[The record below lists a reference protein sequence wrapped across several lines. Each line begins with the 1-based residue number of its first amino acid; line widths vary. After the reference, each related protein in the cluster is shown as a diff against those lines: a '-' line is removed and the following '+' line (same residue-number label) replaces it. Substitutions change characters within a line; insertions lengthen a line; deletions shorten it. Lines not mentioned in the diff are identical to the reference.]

1 MSKLYFKV
9 GSDWQEVVRL
19 RNEITKLE
27 AQIKSMD
34 ANKAPQA
41 VAVLNTQM
49 QQAKQ
54 QMQGMITEAAKAG
67 AVMENDFKQ
76 KIFEASQGVNSFT
89 EKIIAQ
95 KAVVKD
101 VEADVKRLGEA
112 YRSALKNNPLSAN
125 SKLSEYTSA
134 KKVLDEEK
142 AALFGLTQ
150 EQANARLSVKK
161 LRDEYTLYQ
170 NDGKQVVE
178 TNNGI
183 AISWKKALAVIGGT
197 AAIKKFISDLVNVRG
212 EFQKTQMSFETMLGS
227 KEKADKLMA
236 QMVETSAK
244 TPFDLQGVANGAKQL
259 LAYGTEA
266 ENVNDTLI
274 RLGNIASGLSIPLGD
289 MVYLYGTTQT
299 QGRLF
304 TQDVRQFMGRGVPLV
319 KELAAMLGKTEEEI
333 NKMVTAG
340 QIGFSQVEA
349 VIKKMTDEGG
359 KFYNFMQK
367 QSETLSG
374 QISNLGDAW
383 DRMLNSIGE
392 DTQGLTSKTISMTTS
407 AVENYESVGKILV
420 GLITTYGAYRT
431 AVMLVTAAES
441 KHTLVEI
448 GLTNVRIL
456 ARKAQLALNASM
468 LTNPYVALVVAVG
481 GLVTAMWAMSDSA
494 TVAARAQKEYNEIKD
509 IASKKE
515 QEHKQ
520 KIDELI
526 SSARD
531 ESLATLTRQKSLEAL
546 REEYPKI
553 FEQYDLEKLKLDDIL
568 RIKRQINEEDSTR
581 TANGKREDYTSLK
594 QTVANQQRFLQ
605 LKDNPDQRK
614 NMSDKD
620 LSIWKMF
627 AGKQSYVQVREDMQ
641 KNAEMLKLLQK
652 DIIADNIASYRV
664 ELKSYSKEKLEAELK
679 MAQSSASKRNGFN
692 VGGMMVKGDNL
703 NSIISSLNGALAE
716 KKSPTTYQQDLADAK
731 ANWEKT
737 KKGYEALLK
746 DQKATS
752 AEVKKAKDD
761 LAVKEKTYKDMGGVV
776 GSSLTKQENQAEKLR
791 KETEKYKLLLDKN
804 KRIQDR
810 AEVNAHNEITQSIID
825 AMENGSAKTLAQRDL
840 NHKKEIE
847 AIHREAEDRKQQLI
861 DAARSEFEANPANK
875 KKSFSISDFLNDKSV
890 QDQLKRIDEQAANRL
905 ESKNTKYGRG
915 DGMVGLLD
923 EYKDYTDKRLTIEKK
938 FNDDIAVLLEQ
949 RKQAEANGNKDQ
961 VDRIN
966 RSIAQATKDKGK
978 SLMGLDYDKL
988 KQSPEYVRA
997 FENLKQTSTETLDSL
1012 LSQFEKAKQTAAQV
1026 LSPDQ
1031 LREYTTTI
1039 QSIMDELDE
1048 RNPFQALA
1056 DRQKELADA
1065 ENELAEAKR
1074 QLDLVNGGGKIV
1086 TGVKNSKLEN
1096 GKISFENTYL
1106 SSADALKKYNEAKDK
1121 AAKASNRYQK
1131 AEKEVADV
1139 VDKLFT
1145 SIKDVGSTI
1154 GGTSGEVLSFIGD
1167 IGLFVTSSINA
1178 WETAASAGSKAVQA
1192 VEKASVILA
1201 VISTVIQLMEKLSSL
1216 SKSAYEQYEAFAEK
1230 VNEINLLTDA
1240 VNEYRIAALEA
1251 QQVENNWFSKDNLQN
1266 LRDYRKL
1273 HEEVAKAYKD
1283 KAEEDQA
1290 TYQNQKGGGWLT
1302 GGLNGIMNWLSPLGW
1317 SGVWQKWTG
1326 QNYDEGISKAVDN
1339 LRIETRKKSKG
1350 FLGTGIGS
1358 KSQKTEDLAS
1368 WIKKQ
1373 KGWEDEDLFD
1383 EDKLINAGLAKE
1395 VIEKFGDKLV
1405 GQTKETLEALIDLR
1419 EQYDEYLDQLHEY
1432 VSSLYEPLVDN
1443 VVDSLWDW
1451 LDTGKDALDS
1461 FKDYASDTFRDI
1473 VSDMM
1478 RSIVLSK
1485 VVDGFDKQ
1493 VSDLYEKYAK
1503 GDIDEQ
1509 ELMKQVAEKTGE
1521 LMDRYEQ
1528 NMPTLQD
1535 ILGTVNGYFKDA
1547 GIDLK
1552 DDSSYSQSSSK
1563 GGFQAMSQDTGE
1575 ELNGRF
1581 TALQMAGEEIKVQNV
1596 SQSES
1601 LNILTVK
1608 ADAILS
1614 VNTETRNIADEIRT
1628 IQVNSYLELQEI
1640 RENTGNSAKYLKDI
1654 KADMAE
1660 VKKNTSGLNSR

>member
-67 AVMENDFKQ
+67 AVMDNDFKQ

-134 KKVLDEEK
+134 KKTLNEEK

-161 LRDEYTLYQ
+161 LRDEYTLFKDDSQ
-170 NDGKQVVE
+170 KIVTVNEGVGV
-178 TNNGI
+178 
-183 AISWKKALAVIGGT
+183 SFKKILAGIGGV
-197 AAIKKFISDLVNVRG
+197 AAIKHLGSEIINIRGQFRSMEVSLNTMIGETKAKPLLTDIKQYAALSPLQLKDVSSATEMMIGFNIEAEKTPRFIRAIGDISRG
-212 EFQKTQMSFETMLGS
+212 ESQKFNSLTLAFSQMSAAG
-227 KEKADKLMA
+227 KLMGQDLNQMINAGFNPLQIISEKTGKSIA
-236 QMVETSAK
+236 QLKDEMSKGAISAEMVQQAFIDVTS
-244 TPFDLQGVANGAKQL
+244 
-259 LAYGTEA
+259 
-266 ENVNDTLI
+266 
-274 RLGNIASGLSIPLGD
+274 
-289 MVYLYGTTQT
+289 
-299 QGRLF
+299 
-304 TQDVRQFMGRGVPLV
+304 
-319 KELAAMLGKTEEEI
+319 
-333 NKMVTAG
+333 
-340 QIGFSQVEA
+340 
-349 VIKKMTDEGG
+349 EGG
-359 KFYNFMQK
+359 KFYKM
-367 QSETLSG
+367 SENASKEMAG
-374 QISNLGDAW
+374 QMSMLQDAI
-383 DRMLNSIGE
+383 DSVFNEIGQNNE
-392 DTQGLTSKTISMTTS
+392 GAIVKGIQMTTKL
-407 AVENYESVGKILV
+407 VENYETVGRVLTGLV
-420 GLITTYGAYRT
+420 GVYGTYRTALILNAVVEQGFNKAIWANVSATKAYTAAQVLLQKVLKLNPYIAIGSAVVSLGLAFWALADHTTAAEKAQANYNKRKEEAAQVEDKHKQEIEKLITT
-431 AVMLVTAAES
+431 
-441 KHTLVEI
+441 
-448 GLTNVRIL
+448 
-456 ARKAQLALNASM
+456 AQNEYSSSIDRVDALNKLKDAYPGIIQKYIDEEGHLKDILGYKKEIAEIDGQKKVEDTDKIVANYKAKIKAIRDEIKFRRQSIGFDQYI
-468 LTNPYVALVVAVG
+468 NPAFKGKSNSRLEEEAKQLEEDIKPYAKDQRQNRLNQWQIDLKKETDAKIKTE
-481 GLVTAMWAMSDSA
+481 LDEAKRLQAMRKNNPLYTLNIMEGSLRGQISGEELNTRIDVLQSELDLRSPKSETKNKAYWEKKKKEAE
-494 TVAARAQKEYNEIKD
+494 AARDALGAEKQNSKDWNEYSMQIKEAQKN
-509 IASKKE
+509 
-515 QEHKQ
+515 
-520 KIDELI
+520 IDKY
-526 SSARD
+526 S
-531 ESLATLTRQKSLEAL
+531 
-546 REEYPKI
+546 
-553 FEQYDLEKLKLDDIL
+553 DL
-568 RIKRQINEEDSTR
+568 
-581 TANGKREDYTSLK
+581 
-594 QTVANQQRFLQ
+594 
-605 LKDNPDQRK
+605 
-614 NMSDKD
+614 
-620 LSIWKMF
+620 
-627 AGKQSYVQVREDMQ
+627 
-641 KNAEMLKLLQK
+641 
-652 DIIADNIASYRV
+652 
-664 ELKSYSKEKLEAELK
+664 
-679 MAQSSASKRNGFN
+679 
-692 VGGMMVKGDNL
+692 
-703 NSIISSLNGALAE
+703 
-716 KKSPTTYQQDLADAK
+716 
-731 ANWEKT
+731 KT
-737 KKGYEALLK
+737 
-746 DQKATS
+746 
-752 AEVKKAKDD
+752 
-761 LAVKEKTYKDMGGVV
+761 
-776 GSSLTKQENQAEKLR
+776 TKQENQAEKLR
-791 KETEKYKLLLDKN
+791 KESEKYKLFLDKN

-810 AEVNAHNEITQSIID
+810 AEVDAQNEITQSIID
-825 AMENGSAKTLAQRDL
+825 AMENGSAKTLAQREL

-847 AIHREAEDRKQQLI
+847 AIHREGEDWKQQLI
-861 DAARSEFEANPANK
+861 DNARSEFQADPVNK
-875 KKSFSISDFLNDKSV
+875 KRSFDLTEFLKNKSV
-890 QDQLKRIDEQAANRL
+890 QDQFKRIDEQTASKL
-905 ESKNTKYGRG
+905 GTKNTKYVRG
-915 DGMVGLLD
+915 DDMVELLD
-923 EYKDYTDKRLTIEKK
+923 EYKDYTDKRLIIEKK

-997 FENLKQTSTETLDSL
+997 FENLKQTSTETLNSL

-1086 TGVKNSKLEN
+1086 TGVKYSKLEN

-1106 SSADALKKYNEAKDK
+1106 SSAEALVKYNEAKDK

-1131 AEKEVADV
+1131 AEKEVSDV
-1139 VDKLFT
+1139 VDKLFA
-1145 SIKDVGSTI
+1145 SIKDIGSTI
-1154 GGTSGEVLSFIGD
+1154 GSVSGEVLSFIGD

-1230 VNEINLLTDA
+1230 VKEINLLTDA

-1273 HEEVAKAYKD
+1273 HEEVYKAYKD
-1283 KAEEDQA
+1283 KADEDQA

-1317 SGVWQKWTG
+1317 SGMWQKWTN
-1326 QNYDEGISKAVDN
+1326 QNYKEGTTAAIDN

-1373 KGWEDEDLFD
+1373 EGWEDEDLFD

-1419 EQYDEYLDQLHEY
+1419 EQYDEYPDQLHEY

-1451 LDTGKDALDS
+1451 LDSGKDALKS
-1461 FKDYASDTFRDI
+1461 FKEYASDTFRDI

-1485 VVDGFDKQ
+1485 VIDGFDKQ

-1521 LMDRYEQ
+1521 LVDRYEQ
-1528 NMPTLQD
+1528 NMPTLQE

-1552 DDSSYSQSSSK
+1552 DKNANSQSSSK
-1563 GGFQAMSQDTGE
+1563 AVSVMASQDSIDET
-1575 ELNGRF
+1575 NGRL
-1581 TALQMAGEEIKVQNV
+1581 TGIQMAGEEIKVQNA

-1640 RENTGNSAKYLKDI
+1640 RENTGAIVKPIQQMQKDI
-1654 KADMAE
+1654 EE
-1660 VKKNTSGLNSR
+1660 VKKNTSKL

>member
-34 ANKAPQA
+34 TNKAPQA

-76 KIFEASQGVNSFT
+76 KIFEASQGVNNFT

-95 KAVVKD
+95 KAVVKN

-125 SKLSEYTSA
+125 SKLSEYASA
-134 KKVLDEEK
+134 KKTLDEEK

-161 LRDEYTLYQ
+161 LRDEYVLYK
-170 NDGKQVVE
+170 NDGGQVVE
-178 TNNGI
+178 TNNGM
-183 AISWKKALAVIGGT
+183 AISWKKALAVIGGV
-197 AAIKKFISDLVNVRG
+197 AALKQLGSEIIRVRG
-212 EFQKTQMSFETMLGS
+212 EFQSMQTAMETMVG
-227 KEKADKLMA
+227 KDVAGPLMA
-236 QMVETSAK
+236 Q
-244 TPFDLQGVANGAKQL
+244 
-259 LAYGTEA
+259 
-266 ENVNDTLI
+266 
-274 RLGNIASGLSIPLGD
+274 
-289 MVYLYGTTQT
+289 
-299 QGRLF
+299 
-304 TQDVRQFMGRGVPLV
+304 V
-319 KELAAMLGKTEEEI
+319 KELAKISPLTMTDMVGAEKMMLGFNIQAEDTIKYLKALSDISMGESGKFNSLTL
-333 NKMVTAG
+333 A
-340 QIGFSQVEA
+340 FSQMSATGKLMGQDLNQMINAGFNPLQQISEKTGKSIA
-349 VIKKMTDEGG
+349 TLKDEMSKGSISAEMVQQAFLDAASAGG
-359 KFYNFMQK
+359 KFYNM
-367 QSETLSG
+367 SE
-374 QISNLGDAW
+374 NA
-383 DRMLNSIGE
+383 
-392 DTQGLTSKTISMTTS
+392 SKTINGQLSMMHDALDEVFNELGTKGEGVIMSGIQVTTS
-407 AVENYESVGKILV
+407 LIQNYETVGKVLT
-420 GLITTYGAYRT
+420 GLIATYGVYRT
-431 AVMLVTAAES
+431 AVMLSTAATS
-441 KHTLVEI
+441 KHTIAEI
-448 GLTNVRIL
+448 ALTNVRVL
-456 ARKAQLALNASM
+456 ARRAQLALNAAM
-468 LTNPYVALVVAVG
+468 LTNPYVAVASVVA
-481 GLVTAMWAMSDSA
+481 GLAAAMWAMSDSTNA
-494 TVAARAQKEYNEIKD
+494 AARAQREYNDIKD
-509 IASKKE
+509 TASKKE
-515 QEHKQ
+515 QDHKQ
-520 KIDELI
+520 KIEELL

-531 ESLATLTRQKSLEAL
+531 ESLATLTRQKSLEVL
-546 REEYPKI
+546 RKEYPKI
-553 FEQYDLEKLKLDDIL
+553 FEKYDIEKLKLADIL
-568 RIKRQINEEDSTR
+568 KLKQQINEEDSR
-581 TANGKREDYTSLK
+581 QAVGDRRNDYTSLK
-594 QTVANQQRFLQ
+594 QTVSNQQRFLQ
-605 LKDNPDQRK
+605 LKDNPDMRK
-614 NMSDKD
+614 SMSDED
-620 LSIWKMF
+620 MSIWKMF
-627 AGKQSYVQVREDMQ
+627 AGRQSYVQVREEMQ
-641 KNAEMLKLLQK
+641 KNAETLKLLQK
-652 DIIADNIASYRV
+652 DILEDNIATYKID
-664 ELKSYSKEKLEAELK
+664 LKNYSKEKLEAELK

-703 NSIISSLNGALAE
+703 NSIISSLNRALAE

-791 KETEKYKLLLDKN
+791 KESDKYKLLLDKN
-804 KRIQDR
+804 KHIQDR
-810 AEVNAHNEITQSIID
+810 AEVDAQNEITQSIID
-825 AMENGSAKTLAQRDL
+825 AMENGSAKTLAQREF

-847 AIHREAEDRKQQLI
+847 AIHREGEDRKQQLI
-861 DAARSEFEANPANK
+861 DSARSEFQADPVNK
-875 KKSFSISDFLNDKSV
+875 KRSFNLTEFLKNKSV

-915 DGMVGLLD
+915 DDMVGLLD

-1065 ENELAEAKR
+1065 EKELAEAKR

-1230 VNEINLLTDA
+1230 VKEINALTDA

-1251 QQVENNWFSKDNLQN
+1251 QQAENNWFSKDNLQN

-1273 HEEVAKAYKD
+1273 HEEVYKAYKD
-1283 KAEEDQA
+1283 KADEDQA

-1317 SGVWQKWTG
+1317 SGMWQKWTN
-1326 QNYDEGISKAVDN
+1326 QNYKEGTTAAIDN

-1461 FKDYASDTFRDI
+1461 FKDYASDTFKDI

-1521 LMDRYEQ
+1521 LVDRYEQ
-1528 NMPTLQD
+1528 NMPTLQE

-1552 DDSSYSQSSSK
+1552 DKNANSQSSSK
-1563 GGFQAMSQDTGE
+1563 AVSVMASQDSIDET
-1575 ELNGRF
+1575 NGRL
-1581 TALQMAGEEIKVQNV
+1581 TGIQMAGEEIKVQNA

-1640 RENTGNSAKYLKDI
+1640 RENTGAIVKPIQQMQKDI
-1654 KADMAE
+1654 EE
-1660 VKKNTSGLNSR
+1660 VKKNTSKL

>member
-67 AVMENDFKQ
+67 AVMDNDFKQ

-134 KKVLDEEK
+134 KKTLNEEK

-161 LRDEYTLYQ
+161 LRDEYTLFKDDSQ
-170 NDGKQVVE
+170 KIVTVNEGVGV
-178 TNNGI
+178 
-183 AISWKKALAVIGGT
+183 SFKKILAGIGGV
-197 AAIKKFISDLVNVRG
+197 AAIKHLGSEIINIRGQFRSMEVSLNTMIGETKAKPLLTDIKQYAALSPLQLKDVSSATEMMIGFNIEAEKTPRFIRAIGDISRG
-212 EFQKTQMSFETMLGS
+212 ESQKFNSLTLAFSQMSAAG
-227 KEKADKLMA
+227 KLMGQDLNQMINAGFNPLQIISEKTGKSIA
-236 QMVETSAK
+236 QLKDEMSKGAISAEMVQQAFIDVTS
-244 TPFDLQGVANGAKQL
+244 
-259 LAYGTEA
+259 
-266 ENVNDTLI
+266 
-274 RLGNIASGLSIPLGD
+274 
-289 MVYLYGTTQT
+289 
-299 QGRLF
+299 
-304 TQDVRQFMGRGVPLV
+304 
-319 KELAAMLGKTEEEI
+319 
-333 NKMVTAG
+333 
-340 QIGFSQVEA
+340 
-349 VIKKMTDEGG
+349 EGG
-359 KFYNFMQK
+359 KFYKM
-367 QSETLSG
+367 SENASKEMAG
-374 QISNLGDAW
+374 QMSMLQDAI
-383 DRMLNSIGE
+383 DSVFNEIGQNNE
-392 DTQGLTSKTISMTTS
+392 GAIVKGIQMTTKL
-407 AVENYESVGKILV
+407 VENYETVGRVLTGLV
-420 GLITTYGAYRT
+420 GVYGTYRTALILNAVVEQGFNKAIWANVSATKAYTAAQVLLQKVLKLNPYIAIGSAVVSLGLAFWALADHTTAAEKAQANYNKRKEEAAQVEDKHKQEIEKLITT
-431 AVMLVTAAES
+431 
-441 KHTLVEI
+441 
-448 GLTNVRIL
+448 
-456 ARKAQLALNASM
+456 AQNEYSSSIDRVDALNKLKDAYPGIIQKYIDEEGHLKDILGLKKEIAEIDSRKIIEDTDSIVTDYQSRIKTLQDEIAFRHQNYGNGQYKNPLLQSKTTNQLEKELKQLEEDVKPYAKDQRQNRLNQWQIDLKKETDAKIKTELDEAKRLQAMRKNNPLYTLNIMEGSLRGQISGEELNTRIDVLQSELDLRSPKSETKNKAYWEKKKKEAEAARDALGVEKQNSKDWNEYSM
-468 LTNPYVALVVAVG
+468 QIKEAQKNIDKY
-481 GLVTAMWAMSDSA
+481 SDS
-494 TVAARAQKEYNEIKD
+494 
-509 IASKKE
+509 
-515 QEHKQ
+515 
-520 KIDELI
+520 
-526 SSARD
+526 
-531 ESLATLTRQKSLEAL
+531 
-546 REEYPKI
+546 
-553 FEQYDLEKLKLDDIL
+553 
-568 RIKRQINEEDSTR
+568 
-581 TANGKREDYTSLK
+581 
-594 QTVANQQRFLQ
+594 
-605 LKDNPDQRK
+605 
-614 NMSDKD
+614 
-620 LSIWKMF
+620 
-627 AGKQSYVQVREDMQ
+627 
-641 KNAEMLKLLQK
+641 
-652 DIIADNIASYRV
+652 
-664 ELKSYSKEKLEAELK
+664 
-679 MAQSSASKRNGFN
+679 
-692 VGGMMVKGDNL
+692 
-703 NSIISSLNGALAE
+703 
-716 KKSPTTYQQDLADAK
+716 
-731 ANWEKT
+731 KT
-737 KKGYEALLK
+737 
-746 DQKATS
+746 
-752 AEVKKAKDD
+752 
-761 LAVKEKTYKDMGGVV
+761 
-776 GSSLTKQENQAEKLR
+776 TKQENQAEKLR
-791 KETEKYKLLLDKN
+791 KESEKYKLFLDKN

-810 AEVNAHNEITQSIID
+810 AEVDAQNEITQSIID
-825 AMENGSAKTLAQRDL
+825 AMENGSAKTLAQREL

-847 AIHREAEDRKQQLI
+847 AIRREGEDRKQQLI
-861 DAARSEFEANPANK
+861 DGARTEFQADPVNK
-875 KKSFSISDFLNDKSV
+875 KRSFDLTEFLKNKSV
-890 QDQLKRIDEQAANRL
+890 QDQFKRIDEQTANKL
-905 ESKNTKYGRG
+905 GTKNTKYVRG
-915 DGMVGLLD
+915 DDMVELLD
-923 EYKDYTDKRLTIEKK
+923 EYKDYTDKRLIIEKK
-938 FNDDIAVLLEQ
+938 FNDDIAVLQEQ
-949 RKQAEANGNKDQ
+949 RKQAEKSGNTGQ
-961 VDRIN
+961 VERID
-966 RSIAQATKDKGK
+966 RSIAQATKDIGK
-978 SLMGLDYDKL
+978 SLMGLDYEKL

-997 FENLKQTSTETLDSL
+997 FENLRQTSTETLNSL
-1012 LSQFEKAKQTAAQV
+1012 LSQFENAKQSAAQV

-1056 DRQKELADA
+1056 DRKKELADA

-1074 QLDLVNGGGKIV
+1074 QLDLVNDGGKIV
-1086 TGVKNSKLEN
+1086 TGVKNSKLEK

-1230 VNEINLLTDA
+1230 VKEINLLTDA

-1317 SGVWQKWTG
+1317 SGMWQKWTN
-1326 QNYDEGISKAVDN
+1326 QNYKEGTTAAIDN

-1461 FKDYASDTFRDI
+1461 FKDYASDTFKDI

-1521 LMDRYEQ
+1521 LVDRYEQ
-1528 NMPTLQD
+1528 NMPTLQE

-1552 DDSSYSQSSSK
+1552 DKNANSQSSSK
-1563 GGFQAMSQDTGE
+1563 AVSVMASQDSIDET
-1575 ELNGRF
+1575 NGRL
-1581 TALQMAGEEIKVQNV
+1581 TGIQMAGEEIKVQNV

-1614 VNTETRNIADEIRT
+1614 VNTDTRNIADEIRT

>member
-1 MSKLYFKV
+1 MAKLYFKV
-9 GSDWQEVVRL
+9 GSNWEEVVRL
-19 RNEITKLE
+19 RNEIVKLKQE
-27 AQIKSMD
+27 LKSMD
-34 ANKAPQA
+34 STQSPAAFKT
-41 VAVLNTQM
+41 LNTQLAASTQRM
-49 QQAKQ
+49 EELV
-54 QMQGMITEAAKAG
+54 TNAAKAG
-67 AVMENDFKQ
+67 AVMEGDFKK
-76 KIFEASQGVNSFT
+76 KIFTASQSVNGFT

-112 YRSALKNNPLSAN
+112 YRSALKNNPFSAN
-125 SKLSEYTSA
+125 GKLSEYSSA
-134 KKVLDEEK
+134 KKTLDEEK

-161 LRDEYTLYQ
+161 LRDEYALYQ

-359 KFYNFMQK
+359 KFYNLMQK

-441 KHTLVEI
+441 KHTLVEL

-652 DIIADNIASYRV
+652 DIIADNIASYKV

-679 MAQSSASKRNGFN
+679 MAQSEASKRNGFN
-692 VGGMMVKGDNL
+692 VGGFMIKGGDLENVVS
-703 NSIISSLNGALAE
+703 SINATLSK
-716 KKSPTTYQQDLADAK
+716 KKSPTTYQEDLAK
-731 ANWEKT
+731 AEEDWLSA
-737 KKGYEALLK
+737 KKGYEVLLK

-761 LAVKEKTYKDMGGVV
+761 LAAKEKTYKDLGGDTST
-776 GSSLTKQENQAEKLR
+776 GEKSSTKEAKQENLIISQSEKIAEIERKQTLDRQRQQEDLEIQLAQSRIDTMESGYEKEQAQRELNNIKEIQTLQRQKEDYIHAYTQMQKEIFDAQEDLKVKQDSKYKKKTFDSSSVTVDTSMFDTIIDNTKQKQTQEQSEYYKDLLSQYQSYTEKRLAIQEKFQKDREELVRAGASEGALGENDYQREEALKSIDNEFAMREDSFKAWADSITDLSLEKLR
-791 KETEKYKLLLDKN
+791 ELLTQAEQELQNSETLNPDNPQLAVQRAKVSSLKNTVSEKSEKVKTSPDKRSLKDWQDLRKTLSEVEKEFD
-804 KRIQDR
+804 
-810 AEVNAHNEITQSIID
+810 EIGKTVGGTAGEIISAAGGIASATLQMID
-825 AMENGSAKTLAQRDL
+825 GIVTLANGSAQAMSGTA
-840 NHKKEIE
+840 
-847 AIHREAEDRKQQLI
+847 
-861 DAARSEFEANPANK
+861 
-875 KKSFSISDFLNDKSV
+875 
-890 QDQLKRIDEQAANRL
+890 QAA
-905 ESKNTKYGRG
+905 STA
-915 DGMVGLLD
+915 
-923 EYKDYTDKRLTIEKK
+923 I
-938 FNDDIAVLLEQ
+938 
-949 RKQAEANGNKDQ
+949 
-961 VDRIN
+961 
-966 RSIAQATKDKGK
+966 
-978 SLMGLDYDKL
+978 
-988 KQSPEYVRA
+988 
-997 FENLKQTSTETLDSL
+997 QT
-1012 LSQFEKAKQTAAQV
+1012 
-1026 LSPDQ
+1026 
-1031 LREYTTTI
+1031 
-1039 QSIMDELDE
+1039 
-1048 RNPFQALA
+1048 
-1056 DRQKELADA
+1056 
-1065 ENELAEAKR
+1065 
-1074 QLDLVNGGGKIV
+1074 
-1086 TGVKNSKLEN
+1086 
-1096 GKISFENTYL
+1096 
-1106 SSADALKKYNEAKDK
+1106 
-1121 AAKASNRYQK
+1121 
-1131 AEKEVADV
+1131 
-1139 VDKLFT
+1139 
-1145 SIKDVGSTI
+1145 
-1154 GGTSGEVLSFIGD
+1154 
-1167 IGLFVTSSINA
+1167 
-1178 WETAASAGSKAVQA
+1178 

-1201 VISTVIQLMEKLSSL
+1201 IIGAALQIATKIANMFGADYSEYNKAKENYEDYVKVLDTVISKQKELIDTMTGKAAVEASMKALDLIEKQADAARILGKERLNAGASAGSHSIGVRINKGMSSEGWNEAKAALGSDFFNKRIDDGRMTGLFDLSVEQLEKL
-1216 SKSAYEQYEAFAEK
+1216 QMEAPTFWAK
-1230 VNEINLLTDA
+1230 LDGDV
-1240 VNEYRIAALEA
+1240 
-1251 QQVENNWFSKDNLQN
+1251 
-1266 LRDYRKL
+1266 RDY
-1273 HEEVAKAYKD
+1273 
-1283 KAEEDQA
+1283 
-1290 TYQNQKGGGWLT
+1290 
-1302 GGLNGIMNWLSPLGW
+1302 
-1317 SGVWQKWTG
+1317 
-1326 QNYDEGISKAVDN
+1326 
-1339 LRIETRKKSKG
+1339 
-1350 FLGTGIGS
+1350 
-1358 KSQKTEDLAS
+1358 
-1368 WIKKQ
+1368 
-1373 KGWEDEDLFD
+1373 
-1383 EDKLINAGLAKE
+1383 
-1395 VIEKFGDKLV
+1395 
-1405 GQTKETLEALIDLR
+1405 LEQIIAC
-1419 EQYDEYLDQLHEY
+1419 
-1432 VSSLYEPLVDN
+1432 N
-1443 VVDSLWDW
+1443 
-1451 LDTGKDALDS
+1451 
-1461 FKDYASDTFRDI
+1461 
-1473 VSDMM
+1473 
-1478 RSIVLSK
+1478 
-1485 VVDGFDKQ
+1485 
-1493 VSDLYEKYAK
+1493 
-1503 GDIDEQ
+1503 
-1509 ELMKQVAEKTGE
+1509 EKTGE
-1521 LMDRYEQ
+1521 MKDLLNESLTGISFDSLFDNFLESLYDMESSAEDISDDMADYLRKSLIKSFAVENYKGQMKEWYEKWADA
-1528 NMPTLQD
+1528 M
-1535 ILGTVNGYFKDA
+1535 KD
-1547 GIDLK
+1547 GEITSEEQKSLDDLK
-1552 DDSSYSQSSSK
+1552 NSIITGATESAKLINDQFEYLKNDTSQSSSR
-1563 GGFQAMSQDTGE
+1563 GGFQTMDQDTGE

-1614 VNTETRNIADEIRT
+1614 VNTDTRNIADEIRT

-1640 RENTGNSAKYLKDI
+1640 RQNTGDTVKQLKAMDE
-1654 KADMAE
+1654 KL
-1660 VKKNTSGLNSR
+1660 KNIENNTKNM

>member
-9 GSDWQEVVRL
+9 GSDWEEVVRL
-19 RNEITKLE
+19 RNEIEKL
-27 AQIKSMD
+27 KSALKGMD
-34 ANKAPQA
+34 NTQSP
-41 VAVLNTQM
+41 VAFKTLNTQLAASTQRM
-49 QQAKQ
+49 DELVAN
-54 QMQGMITEAAKAG
+54 AAKAG
-67 AVMENDFKQ
+67 AVMEGDFKK
-76 KIFEASQGVNSFT
+76 KIFTASQSVNGFT

-134 KKVLDEEK
+134 KKTLNEEK

-161 LRDEYTLYQ
+161 LRDEYALFKDDSQKIVTV
-170 NDGKQVVE
+170 NEGVGV
-178 TNNGI
+178 
-183 AISWKKALAVIGGT
+183 SFKKILAGIGGV
-197 AAIKKFISDLVNVRG
+197 AAIKHLGSEIINIRGQFRSMEISLNTMIGETKAKPLLTDIKQYAALSPLQLKDVSSATEMMIGFNIEAEKTPRFIRAIGDISRG
-212 EFQKTQMSFETMLGS
+212 ESQKFNSLTLAFSQMSAT
-227 KEKADKLMA
+227 
-236 QMVETSAK
+236 
-244 TPFDLQGVANGAKQL
+244 
-259 LAYGTEA
+259 
-266 ENVNDTLI
+266 
-274 RLGNIASGLSIPLGD
+274 
-289 MVYLYGTTQT
+289 
-299 QGRLF
+299 GRLLGGDLNQMINAGF
-304 TQDVRQFMGRGVPLV
+304 NPLQIISEKTGKSIAQLKDEMSKGAISAEMVQQAFIDV
-319 KELAAMLGKTEEEI
+319 T
-333 NKMVTAG
+333 
-340 QIGFSQVEA
+340 S
-349 VIKKMTDEGG
+349 EGG
-359 KFYNFMQK
+359 KFYKM
-367 QSETLSG
+367 SENASKEMAG
-374 QISNLGDAW
+374 QMSMLQDAI
-383 DRMLNSIGE
+383 DSVFNEIGQNNE
-392 DTQGLTSKTISMTTS
+392 GTIVEGIQMTTRL
-407 AVENYESVGKILV
+407 VENYETVGRVLTGLV
-420 GLITTYGAYRT
+420 GIYGTYRTALILNAVVEQGFNKAIWANVSATKAYTAAQVTLQKVLKLNPYIAIGAAVISLGLAFWSLADHTTAAEKAQANYNKRKEEATQVEDKHKQEIEKLITT
-431 AVMLVTAAES
+431 
-441 KHTLVEI
+441 
-448 GLTNVRIL
+448 
-456 ARKAQLALNASM
+456 AQNEYSSSIDRVDALNKLREAYPGIIQKYIDEEGHLKDILGYKKEIAEIDGQKKVEDTDKIVANYKAKIKAIRDEIKFRRQSIGFDQYISPAFKGKSNSR
-468 LTNPYVALVVAVG
+468 LEEEEKQLEEDIKPYAKDQRQNRLNQWQIDLKKETDAKIKTELDEAKRLQAMRKNNSLYTLNIMEGSLRGQISGEELSTRIEVLQSELDLRSPKSETKNKSFWEKKKKEAEAARDALGVEEQNSKDWNEYSLQIKEAQKNIDKY
-481 GLVTAMWAMSDSA
+481 SDS
-494 TVAARAQKEYNEIKD
+494 
-509 IASKKE
+509 
-515 QEHKQ
+515 
-520 KIDELI
+520 
-526 SSARD
+526 
-531 ESLATLTRQKSLEAL
+531 
-546 REEYPKI
+546 
-553 FEQYDLEKLKLDDIL
+553 
-568 RIKRQINEEDSTR
+568 
-581 TANGKREDYTSLK
+581 
-594 QTVANQQRFLQ
+594 
-605 LKDNPDQRK
+605 
-614 NMSDKD
+614 
-620 LSIWKMF
+620 
-627 AGKQSYVQVREDMQ
+627 
-641 KNAEMLKLLQK
+641 
-652 DIIADNIASYRV
+652 
-664 ELKSYSKEKLEAELK
+664 
-679 MAQSSASKRNGFN
+679 
-692 VGGMMVKGDNL
+692 
-703 NSIISSLNGALAE
+703 
-716 KKSPTTYQQDLADAK
+716 
-731 ANWEKT
+731 KT
-737 KKGYEALLK
+737 
-746 DQKATS
+746 
-752 AEVKKAKDD
+752 
-761 LAVKEKTYKDMGGVV
+761 
-776 GSSLTKQENQAEKLR
+776 TKQENQAEKLR

-825 AMENGSAKTLAQRDL
+825 AMENGSAKTLVQRDL

-915 DGMVGLLD
+915 DDMVGLLD

-1230 VNEINLLTDA
+1230 VKEINALTDA

-1251 QQVENNWFSKDNLQN
+1251 QQAENNWFSKDNLQN

-1273 HEEVAKAYKD
+1273 HEEVYKAYKD
-1283 KAEEDQA
+1283 KADEDQA

-1317 SGVWQKWTG
+1317 SGMWQKWTN
-1326 QNYDEGISKAVDN
+1326 QNYKEGTTAAIDN

-1552 DDSSYSQSSSK
+1552 DKSAYSQSSSK
-1563 GGFQAMSQDTGE
+1563 GVSVTASQDSINET
-1575 ELNGRF
+1575 NGRL
-1581 TALQMAGEEIKVQNV
+1581 TGIQMAEEEIKAQNI

-1614 VNTETRNIADEIRT
+1614 VNAETKNIADEIRT

-1640 RENTGNSAKYLKDI
+1640 RQNTGDTVKQLKAMDE
-1654 KADMAE
+1654 KL
-1660 VKKNTSGLNSR
+1660 KNIENNTKNM

>member
-67 AVMENDFKQ
+67 AVMDNDFKQ

-134 KKVLDEEK
+134 KKTLNEEK

-161 LRDEYTLYQ
+161 LRDEYTLFKDDSQ
-170 NDGKQVVE
+170 KIVTVNEGVGV
-178 TNNGI
+178 
-183 AISWKKALAVIGGT
+183 SFKKILAGIGGV
-197 AAIKKFISDLVNVRG
+197 AAIKHLGSEIINIRGQFRSMEVSLNTMIGETKAKPLLTDIKQYAALSPLQLKDVSSATEMMIGFNIEAEKTPRFIRAIGDISRG
-212 EFQKTQMSFETMLGS
+212 ESQKFNSLTLAFSQMSAAG
-227 KEKADKLMA
+227 KLMGQDLNQMINAGFNPLQIISEKTGKSIA
-236 QMVETSAK
+236 QLKDEMSKGAISAEMVQQAFIDVTS
-244 TPFDLQGVANGAKQL
+244 
-259 LAYGTEA
+259 
-266 ENVNDTLI
+266 
-274 RLGNIASGLSIPLGD
+274 
-289 MVYLYGTTQT
+289 
-299 QGRLF
+299 
-304 TQDVRQFMGRGVPLV
+304 
-319 KELAAMLGKTEEEI
+319 
-333 NKMVTAG
+333 
-340 QIGFSQVEA
+340 
-349 VIKKMTDEGG
+349 EGG
-359 KFYNFMQK
+359 KFYKM
-367 QSETLSG
+367 SENASKEMAG
-374 QISNLGDAW
+374 QMSMLQDAI
-383 DRMLNSIGE
+383 DSVFNEIGQNNE
-392 DTQGLTSKTISMTTS
+392 GAIVKGIQMTTKL
-407 AVENYESVGKILV
+407 VENYETVGRVLTGLV
-420 GLITTYGAYRT
+420 GVYGTYRTALILNAVVEQGFNKAIWANVSATKAYTAAQVLLQKVLKLNPYIAIGSAVVSLGLAFWALADHTTAAEKAQANYNKRKEEAAQVEDKHKQEIEKLITT
-431 AVMLVTAAES
+431 
-441 KHTLVEI
+441 
-448 GLTNVRIL
+448 
-456 ARKAQLALNASM
+456 AQNEYSSSIDRVDALNRLKDAYPGIIQKYIDEEGHLKDILGLKKEIAEIDSRKIIEDTDSIVTDYQSRIKTLQDEIAFRHQNYGNGQYKNPLLQSKTTNQLEKELKQLEEDVKPYAKDQRQNRLNQWQIDLKKETDAKIKTELDEAKRLQAMRKNNPLYTLNIMEGSLRGQISGEELNTRIDVLQSELDLRSPKSETKNKAYWEKKKKEAEAARDALGVEKQNSKDWNEYSM
-468 LTNPYVALVVAVG
+468 QIKEAQKNIDKY
-481 GLVTAMWAMSDSA
+481 SDS
-494 TVAARAQKEYNEIKD
+494 
-509 IASKKE
+509 
-515 QEHKQ
+515 
-520 KIDELI
+520 
-526 SSARD
+526 
-531 ESLATLTRQKSLEAL
+531 
-546 REEYPKI
+546 
-553 FEQYDLEKLKLDDIL
+553 
-568 RIKRQINEEDSTR
+568 
-581 TANGKREDYTSLK
+581 
-594 QTVANQQRFLQ
+594 
-605 LKDNPDQRK
+605 
-614 NMSDKD
+614 
-620 LSIWKMF
+620 
-627 AGKQSYVQVREDMQ
+627 
-641 KNAEMLKLLQK
+641 
-652 DIIADNIASYRV
+652 
-664 ELKSYSKEKLEAELK
+664 
-679 MAQSSASKRNGFN
+679 
-692 VGGMMVKGDNL
+692 
-703 NSIISSLNGALAE
+703 
-716 KKSPTTYQQDLADAK
+716 
-731 ANWEKT
+731 KT
-737 KKGYEALLK
+737 
-746 DQKATS
+746 
-752 AEVKKAKDD
+752 
-761 LAVKEKTYKDMGGVV
+761 
-776 GSSLTKQENQAEKLR
+776 TKQENQA
-791 KETEKYKLLLDKN
+791 KESEKYKLFLDKN

-810 AEVNAHNEITQSIID
+810 AEVDAQNEITQSIID
-825 AMENGSAKTLAQRDL
+825 AMENGSAKTLAQREL

-847 AIHREAEDRKQQLI
+847 AIRREGEDRKQQLI
-861 DAARSEFEANPANK
+861 DGARTEFQADPVNK
-875 KKSFSISDFLNDKSV
+875 KRSFDLTEFLKNKSV
-890 QDQLKRIDEQAANRL
+890 QDQFKRIDEQTANKL
-905 ESKNTKYGRG
+905 GTKNTKYVRG
-915 DGMVGLLD
+915 DDMVELLD
-923 EYKDYTDKRLTIEKK
+923 EYKDYTDKRLIIEKK
-938 FNDDIAVLLEQ
+938 FNDDIAVLQEQ
-949 RKQAEANGNKDQ
+949 RKQAEKSGNTGQ
-961 VDRIN
+961 VERID

-978 SLMGLDYDKL
+978 SLMGLDYEKL

-997 FENLKQTSTETLDSL
+997 FENLRQTSTETLDSL
-1012 LSQFEKAKQTAAQV
+1012 LSQFEKAKQSAAQV

-1056 DRQKELADA
+1056 DRKKELADA

-1230 VNEINLLTDA
+1230 VKEMNLLTDA

-1273 HEEVAKAYKD
+1273 HEEVAKAYYD
-1283 KAEEDQA
+1283 KAGEEQA
-1290 TYQNQKGGGWLT
+1290 IYQNQKGGGWLT

-1317 SGVWQKWTG
+1317 SGVWQKWTN
-1326 QNYDEGISKAVDN
+1326 QNYKEGTTAAFNN

-1350 FLGTGIGS
+1350 FLGSGIGA
-1358 KSQKTEDLAS
+1358 KSQKTEDLAT
-1368 WIKKQ
+1368 WAKNQ
-1373 KGWEDEDLFD
+1373 GLGDLFD
-1383 EDKLINAGLAKE
+1383 KEGLLDKELAQSLIDNYGE
-1395 VIEKFGDKLV
+1395 KLV

-1552 DDSSYSQSSSK
+1552 DKSAYSQSSSK
-1563 GGFQAMSQDTGE
+1563 GSFQAMSQDTGD

-1581 TALQMAGEEIKVQNV
+1581 TALQMAGEEIKDQNIL
-1596 SQSES
+1596 QAAS
-1601 LNILTVK
+1601 LTILTVK
-1608 ADAILS
+1608 ADALLS
-1614 VNTETRNIADEIRT
+1614 VSTETRNIADEIRT

-1640 RENTGNSAKYLKDI
+1640 RQNTGAIVKPIQQMQKDI
-1654 KADMAE
+1654 AE
-1660 VKKNTSGLNSR
+1660 VKKNTSKL

>member
-19 RNEITKLE
+19 RNEIAKLE
-27 AQIKSMD
+27 TQIKSMD

-54 QMQGMITEAAKAG
+54 QMQGMIAEAAKAG

-76 KIFEASQGVNSFT
+76 KIHQSSQAVNTLTEDIIKQKSIIRETQEDVRSLSEKYAKMGKYSPMSASTLT
-89 EKIIAQ
+89 ELSKAKMALSEQ
-95 KAVVKD
+95 KYS
-101 VEADVKRLGEA
+101 LGE
-112 YRSALKNNPLSAN
+112 LQ
-125 SKLSEYTSA
+125 T
-134 KKVLDEEK
+134 
-142 AALFGLTQ
+142 

-161 LRDEYTLYQ
+161 LRDEYALFKDDSQKIVTV
-170 NDGKQVVE
+170 NEGVGV
-178 TNNGI
+178 
-183 AISWKKALAVIGGT
+183 SFKKILAGIGGV
-197 AAIKKFISDLVNVRG
+197 AAIKHLGSEIINIRGQFRSMEVSLNTMIGETKAKPLLTDIKQYAALSPLQLRDVSSATEMMIGFNIEAEKTPRFIRAIGDISRG
-212 EFQKTQMSFETMLGS
+212 ESQKFNSLTLAFSQMSAAG
-227 KEKADKLMA
+227 KLMGQDLNQMINAGFNPLQIISEKTGKSIA
-236 QMVETSAK
+236 QLKDEMSKGAISAEMVQQAFIDVTS
-244 TPFDLQGVANGAKQL
+244 
-259 LAYGTEA
+259 
-266 ENVNDTLI
+266 
-274 RLGNIASGLSIPLGD
+274 
-289 MVYLYGTTQT
+289 
-299 QGRLF
+299 
-304 TQDVRQFMGRGVPLV
+304 
-319 KELAAMLGKTEEEI
+319 
-333 NKMVTAG
+333 
-340 QIGFSQVEA
+340 
-349 VIKKMTDEGG
+349 EGG
-359 KFYNFMQK
+359 KFYKM
-367 QSETLSG
+367 SENASKEMAG
-374 QISNLGDAW
+374 QMSMLQDAI
-383 DRMLNSIGE
+383 DSVFNEIGQNNE
-392 DTQGLTSKTISMTTS
+392 GAIVEGIQMTTKL
-407 AVENYESVGKILV
+407 VENYETVGRVLTGLV
-420 GLITTYGAYRT
+420 GIYGTYRTALILNAVVEQGFNKAIWANVSATKAYTAAQVLLQKVLKLNPYIAIGSAVVSLGLAFWALADHTTAAEKAQANYNKRKEEAAQVEDKHKQEIEKLITT
-431 AVMLVTAAES
+431 
-441 KHTLVEI
+441 
-448 GLTNVRIL
+448 
-456 ARKAQLALNASM
+456 AQNEYSSSIDRVDALNKLKDAYPGIIQKYIDEEGHLKDILGYKKEIAEIDGQKKVEDTDKIVANYKAKIKAIRDEIKFRRQSIGFDQYI
-468 LTNPYVALVVAVG
+468 NPAFKGKSNSRLEEEAKQLEEDIKPYAKDQRQNRLNQWQIDLKKETDAKIKTELDEAKRLQAMRKNNSLYTLNIMEGSLRGQISGEELNTRIDVLQSELDLRSPKSETKNKAYWEKKKKEAEAARDALGVEKQNSKDWNEYSQQIKEAQKNIDKY
-481 GLVTAMWAMSDSA
+481 SDS
-494 TVAARAQKEYNEIKD
+494 
-509 IASKKE
+509 
-515 QEHKQ
+515 
-520 KIDELI
+520 
-526 SSARD
+526 
-531 ESLATLTRQKSLEAL
+531 
-546 REEYPKI
+546 
-553 FEQYDLEKLKLDDIL
+553 
-568 RIKRQINEEDSTR
+568 
-581 TANGKREDYTSLK
+581 
-594 QTVANQQRFLQ
+594 
-605 LKDNPDQRK
+605 
-614 NMSDKD
+614 
-620 LSIWKMF
+620 
-627 AGKQSYVQVREDMQ
+627 
-641 KNAEMLKLLQK
+641 
-652 DIIADNIASYRV
+652 
-664 ELKSYSKEKLEAELK
+664 
-679 MAQSSASKRNGFN
+679 
-692 VGGMMVKGDNL
+692 
-703 NSIISSLNGALAE
+703 
-716 KKSPTTYQQDLADAK
+716 
-731 ANWEKT
+731 KT
-737 KKGYEALLK
+737 
-746 DQKATS
+746 
-752 AEVKKAKDD
+752 
-761 LAVKEKTYKDMGGVV
+761 
-776 GSSLTKQENQAEKLR
+776 TKQENQAEKLR
-791 KETEKYKLLLDKN
+791 KESEKYKLLLDKN

-810 AEVNAHNEITQSIID
+810 AEVNAHNEITQSVID

-847 AIHREAEDRKQQLI
+847 AIHRGAEDRKQQLI

-915 DGMVGLLD
+915 DDMVGLLD

-1065 ENELAEAKR
+1065 ENELAEVKR

-1230 VNEINLLTDA
+1230 VKEINLLTDA

-1273 HEEVAKAYKD
+1273 HEEVAKAYYD
-1283 KAEEDQA
+1283 KAGEEQA
-1290 TYQNQKGGGWLT
+1290 IYQNQKGGGWLT

-1317 SGVWQKWTG
+1317 SGVWQKWTN
-1326 QNYDEGISKAVDN
+1326 QNYKEGTTAAFNN

-1350 FLGTGIGS
+1350 FLGSGIGA
-1358 KSQKTEDLAS
+1358 KSQKTEDLAT
-1368 WIKKQ
+1368 WAKNQ
-1373 KGWEDEDLFD
+1373 GLGDLFD
-1383 EDKLINAGLAKE
+1383 KEGLLDKELAQSLIDNYGE
-1395 VIEKFGDKLV
+1395 KLV

-1552 DDSSYSQSSSK
+1552 DKSAYSQSSSK
-1563 GGFQAMSQDTGE
+1563 GVSVTASQDSINET
-1575 ELNGRF
+1575 NGRL
-1581 TALQMAGEEIKVQNV
+1581 TGIQMAEEEIKAQNI

-1614 VNTETRNIADEIRT
+1614 VNAETRNIADEIRT

-1640 RENTGNSAKYLKDI
+1640 RQNTGDTVKQLKAMDE
-1654 KADMAE
+1654 KL
-1660 VKKNTSGLNSR
+1660 KNIENNTKNM

>member
-134 KKVLDEEK
+134 KKTLNEEK

-161 LRDEYTLYQ
+161 LRDEYTLFKDDSQ
-170 NDGKQVVE
+170 KIVTVNEGVGV
-178 TNNGI
+178 
-183 AISWKKALAVIGGT
+183 SFKKILAGIGGV
-197 AAIKKFISDLVNVRG
+197 AAIKHLGSEIINIRGQFRSMEVSLNTMIGETKAKPLLTDIKQYAALSPLQLKDVSSATEMMIGFNIEAEKTPRFIRAIGDISRG
-212 EFQKTQMSFETMLGS
+212 ESQKFNSLTLAFSQMSAAG
-227 KEKADKLMA
+227 KLMGQDLNQMINAGFNPLQIISEKTGKSIA
-236 QMVETSAK
+236 QLKDEMSKGAISAEMVQQAFIDVTS
-244 TPFDLQGVANGAKQL
+244 
-259 LAYGTEA
+259 
-266 ENVNDTLI
+266 
-274 RLGNIASGLSIPLGD
+274 
-289 MVYLYGTTQT
+289 
-299 QGRLF
+299 
-304 TQDVRQFMGRGVPLV
+304 
-319 KELAAMLGKTEEEI
+319 
-333 NKMVTAG
+333 
-340 QIGFSQVEA
+340 
-349 VIKKMTDEGG
+349 EGG
-359 KFYNFMQK
+359 KFYKM
-367 QSETLSG
+367 SENASKEMAG
-374 QISNLGDAW
+374 QMSMLQDAIDSVFNEIGQNNEGD
-383 DRMLNSIGE
+383 IVEGI
-392 DTQGLTSKTISMTTS
+392 QMTTKL
-407 AVENYESVGKILV
+407 VENYEAVGRALTGLV
-420 GLITTYGAYRT
+420 GIYGTYRTALILNAVVEQGFNKAIWANVSATKAYTAAQVLLQKVLKLNPRIAIGAAVVSLGLAFWALADHTTAAEKAQANYNKRKEEAAQVEDKHKQEIEKLITT
-431 AVMLVTAAES
+431 
-441 KHTLVEI
+441 
-448 GLTNVRIL
+448 
-456 ARKAQLALNASM
+456 AQNEYSSSIDRVDALNKLRDAYPGIIQKYIDEEGHLKDILGYKKEIAEIDGQKKVEDTDKIVANYKAKIKAIRDEIKFRRQSIGFDQYI
-468 LTNPYVALVVAVG
+468 NPAFKGKSNSRLKEEAKQLEEDIKPYAKDQRQNRLNQWQIDLKKETDAKIKTELDEAKRLQAMRKNNPLYTLNIMEGSLRGQISGEELNTRIDVLQSELNLRSPKSETKNKAYWEKKKKEAEAARDALGVEKQNSKDWNEYSQQIKEAQKNIDKY
-481 GLVTAMWAMSDSA
+481 SDS
-494 TVAARAQKEYNEIKD
+494 
-509 IASKKE
+509 
-515 QEHKQ
+515 
-520 KIDELI
+520 
-526 SSARD
+526 
-531 ESLATLTRQKSLEAL
+531 
-546 REEYPKI
+546 
-553 FEQYDLEKLKLDDIL
+553 
-568 RIKRQINEEDSTR
+568 
-581 TANGKREDYTSLK
+581 
-594 QTVANQQRFLQ
+594 
-605 LKDNPDQRK
+605 
-614 NMSDKD
+614 
-620 LSIWKMF
+620 
-627 AGKQSYVQVREDMQ
+627 
-641 KNAEMLKLLQK
+641 
-652 DIIADNIASYRV
+652 
-664 ELKSYSKEKLEAELK
+664 
-679 MAQSSASKRNGFN
+679 
-692 VGGMMVKGDNL
+692 
-703 NSIISSLNGALAE
+703 
-716 KKSPTTYQQDLADAK
+716 
-731 ANWEKT
+731 KT
-737 KKGYEALLK
+737 
-746 DQKATS
+746 
-752 AEVKKAKDD
+752 
-761 LAVKEKTYKDMGGVV
+761 
-776 GSSLTKQENQAEKLR
+776 TKQENQAEKLR
-791 KETEKYKLLLDKN
+791 KESEKYKLLLDKN

-810 AEVNAHNEITQSIID
+810 AEVDAQNEITQSIID
-825 AMENGSAKTLAQRDL
+825 AMENGSAKTLAQREL

-847 AIHREAEDRKQQLI
+847 AIHREGEDRKQQLI
-861 DAARSEFEANPANK
+861 DSARSEFQADPVNK
-875 KKSFSISDFLNDKSV
+875 KRSFNLTEFLKNKSV
-890 QDQLKRIDEQAANRL
+890 QDQFKRIDEQTASKL
-905 ESKNTKYGRG
+905 GTKNTKYVRG
-915 DGMVGLLD
+915 DDMVELLD
-923 EYKDYTDKRLTIEKK
+923 EYKDYTDKRLIIEKK

-949 RKQAEANGNKDQ
+949 RKQAEKSGNTGQ
-961 VDRIN
+961 VERID

-978 SLMGLDYDKL
+978 SLMGLDYEKL

-997 FENLKQTSTETLDSL
+997 FENLRQTSTETLDSL

-1056 DRQKELADA
+1056 DRKKELADA
-1065 ENELAEAKR
+1065 GNELAEAKR

-1106 SSADALKKYNEAKDK
+1106 SSAEALVKYNEAKDK

-1131 AEKEVADV
+1131 AEKEVSDV

-1154 GGTSGEVLSFIGD
+1154 GGVSGEVLSFIGD

-1230 VNEINLLTDA
+1230 VKEINLLTDA

-1251 QQVENNWFSKDNLQN
+1251 QQVENNWFSKDNLQD

-1317 SGVWQKWTG
+1317 SGMWQKWTN

-1350 FLGTGIGS
+1350 FLGSGIGA

-1373 KGWEDEDLFD
+1373 EGWENEELFD
-1383 EDKLINAGLAKE
+1383 EDNLINAGLAKE

-1419 EQYDEYLDQLHEY
+1419 EQYDEYLDQLHDY

-1451 LDTGKDALDS
+1451 LDSGKDALKS
-1461 FKDYASDTFRDI
+1461 FKEYASDTFRDI

-1485 VVDGFDKQ
+1485 VVDGFDKK

-1521 LMDRYEQ
+1521 LVDRYEQ
-1528 NMPTLQD
+1528 NMPTLQE

-1563 GGFQAMSQDTGE
+1563 GYSVAASQDSINET
-1575 ELNGRF
+1575 NGRL
-1581 TALQMAGEEIKVQNV
+1581 TGIQMAEEEIKAQNV

-1601 LNILTVK
+1601 LNVLAVK

-1614 VNTETRNIADEIRT
+1614 VNTDTRNIADEIRT

-1640 RENTGNSAKYLKDI
+1640 RQNTGDTVKQLKAMDE
-1654 KADMAE
+1654 KL
-1660 VKKNTSGLNSR
+1660 KNIENNTKNI